1 MLNAYSQLYSD
12 IGNAMLGQN
21 AQLVTQPGFAGQV
34 GTYGS
39 DTAPYV
45 RLIAED
51 FSILSGAD
59 VADIVH
65 FLCVLHGRHP
75 GVIDHAATK
84 TVDDAA
90 REWLIQA
97 TDGFAAERSFLTKLT
112 VAAGPISGVSLDDQ
126 SNAAVLGQRKALE
139 MLSQSDRSG
148 CAIGAAIALVADW
161 HHIRHI
167 LEEIALRVGV
177 EARSSILPSPEK
189 TAGLNSLLAETP
201 ALERALNFGA
211 EQLLNQHRG
220 LWQLLEARRNM
231 RLAR

>member
-1 MLNAYSQLYSD
+1 MHFRD
-12 IGNAMLGQN
+12 IGNAMLVQN
-21 AQLVTQPGFAGQV
+21 AQMATQPGSARHA

-39 DTAPYV
+39 NTAPYV
-45 RLIAED
+45 QLIAED
-51 FSILSGAD
+51 FSTLSGAD
-59 VADIVH
+59 VADIAH
-65 FLCVLHGRHP
+65 FMCVLHGRHP

-97 TDGFAAERSFLTKLT
+97 TDGFAAERGFLTKLT
-112 VAAGPISGVSLDDQ
+112 VAAGPISGVSLDDH
-126 SNAAVLGQRKALE
+126 SNTAVHDQRKALE

-161 HHIRHI
+161 HFIRNI
-167 LEEIALRVGV
+167 LERIALRVGV
-177 EARSSILPSPEK
+177 EARASILPSVEK
-189 TAGLNSLLAETP
+189 TSVLNSRLAETP

-231 RLAR
+231 RLSR

>member
-1 MLNAYSQLYSD
+1 
-12 IGNAMLGQN
+12 MLGQN
-21 AQLVTQPGFAGQV
+21 AQLVTQPGFAGPV
-34 GTYGS
+34 GRYGS

-51 FSILSGAD
+51 FTLLSGAD
-59 VADIVH
+59 VADIAH

-90 REWLIQA
+90 REWLVKA
-97 TDGFAAERSFLTKLT
+97 TDGFAAERAFLTKLT
-112 VAAGPISGVSLDDQ
+112 VAAGPISGVSVDDQ

-139 MLSQSDRSG
+139 MLSQSDRSC

-161 HHIRHI
+161 HFIRNI
-167 LEEIALRVGV
+167 LELIALRVGV
-177 EARSSILPSPEK
+177 EARSSILPTVRETSD
-189 TAGLNSLLAETP
+189 LNSRLAQTP

-231 RLAR
+231 RLSR

>member
-1 MLNAYSQLYSD
+1 MHFRNHFRD
-12 IGNAMLGQN
+12 IGTAMLGQN
-21 AQLVTQPGFAGQV
+21 AQRVTQPEFAGQV
-34 GTYGS
+34 SIQGS

-51 FSILSGAD
+51 FSTLSGAD
-59 VADIVH
+59 IADIAH

-90 REWLIQA
+90 REWLVRA
-97 TDGFAAERSFLTKLT
+97 TDGFAAERAFLTKLT
-112 VAAGPISGVSLDDQ
+112 VAAGPISGVSADDQ
-126 SNAAVLGQRKALE
+126 SNTAVLGQRKALE

-161 HHIRHI
+161 HHIRNI
-167 LEEIALRVGV
+167 LEKIALRVGV
-177 EARSSILPSPEK
+177 EARSSILPTVEK
-189 TAGLNSLLAETP
+189 TSELNSRLAGTP
-201 ALERALNFGA
+201 AMERALNFGA

-220 LWQLLEARRNM
+220 LWQLMEARRNT
-231 RLAR
+231 RLSQ

>member
-1 MLNAYSQLYSD
+1 MLV
-12 IGNAMLGQN
+12 QN
-21 AQLVTQPGFAGQV
+21 AQSAIHPGFARHV
-34 GTYGS
+34 GAHGS
-39 DTAPYV
+39 DTVPYV

-59 VADIVH
+59 IADIAH
-65 FLCVLHGRHP
+65 FMCVLYGPHP

-90 REWLIQA
+90 REWLIEA
-97 TDGFAAERSFLTKLT
+97 TDGFAAERAFLTKLT
-112 VAAGPISGVSLDDQ
+112 VAAGPISGVSVDDQ
-126 SNAAVLGQRKALE
+126 SNTAVHGQRKALE

-148 CAIGAAIALVADW
+148 CAIGAAIALIADW
-161 HHIRHI
+161 HFIRNI
-167 LEEIALRVGV
+167 LERIALRVGV
-177 EARSSILPSPEK
+177 EARSSILPSIDK
-189 TAGLNSLLAETP
+189 TSVLNSRLAETP

-231 RLAR
+231 RLSR

>member
-1 MLNAYSQLYSD
+1 
-12 IGNAMLGQN
+12 MLGQN
-21 AQLVTQPGFAGQV
+21 AQLVTESGFAGQL

-45 RLIAED
+45 RLIEED
-51 FSILSGAD
+51 FSALSGAD
-59 VADIVH
+59 LADIAH
-65 FLCVLHGRHP
+65 FICVLHGRHP

-84 TVDDAA
+84 TADDAA

-97 TDGFAAERSFLTKLT
+97 TEGFTAERAFLTKLT
-112 VAAGPISGVSLDDQ
+112 VAAGPISGVSVDDQ

-161 HHIRHI
+161 QFVRNV
-167 LEEIALRVGV
+167 LERIALRVGV
-177 EARSSILPSPEK
+177 EARSSILPSLEK
-189 TAGLNSLLAETP
+189 TAELNRRLAETP
-201 ALERALNFGA
+201 ALERALHFGA

-231 RLAR
+231 RLSR